1 MKYIDNEI
9 AIIGIDVNF
18 PEATTK
24 EELWNNL
31 LNGRDCVNEISE
43 GRLKDLNDYLDYID
57 IPEENRNLRNAAF
70 LKEIDKFDNQFF
82 RIPPNEA
89 VLMDPNHRLFLQS
102 AYGALEDSGYSS
114 IDLNGENVGVYVGFP
129 SEYSNKMYHDII
141 DDTCHN
147 LIPQSFA
154 GNLPAILPSRISYYL
169 NLKGPT
175 MVIDTAC
182 SSSLV
187 AVHVACRAIQQGDCS
202 MALVGGVN
210 LFAVPIMNEV
220 VQGIGIIASD
230 GRAKTFDDECDGV
243 GQGEAV
249 ATIVLKPL
257 KKAIES
263 NDNIYAVIKGS
274 AINQD
279 GKSIGITAPNVT
291 AQTAVICEAWDN
303 ASIDPKTIS
312 YIEAHGTATK
322 IGDPTEISA
331 IKVAFEKYTGL
342 KQFCGIG
349 SIKSNIGHT
358 IGTAGMAG
366 LIKSVLAL
374 KHKIIPP
381 TINFNFVNKRIDF
394 VDSPVYVNAFAT
406 KWESI
411 DNVFRCGVSSF
422 GISGTNCHIVLES
435 YENNIIKEDRQHQ
448 RVFTISAKDLSTLK
462 QLVSNYI
469 NYLKVTEYD
478 YDDICYTANVGRNH
492 FDFRIAI
499 IADNS
504 NELLHS
510 LLDVQNSLFELK
522 QPKRNVYFTNN
533 IFTFEKTEELDMK
546 TCSREERLCFDY
558 VNFKAIDWKEFY
570 QSNQYRRVSL
580 PSYPF
585 RKDRHW
591 VSIPKRSFI
600 SNSIYTQ
607 MLTPTWKK
615 YEKYIE
621 QDMSCCKK
629 KILIF
634 SHGNKPIEDMIK
646 QKHHDVVLVKIGD
659 RFCQTD
665 GSNFIA
671 RANENDFLHIFKT
684 VSDIDKILYISTT
697 TDSQTF
703 YDSDSLTIHLAF
715 FKFLLDVKS
724 DKTIDVTVVTNNACS
739 VLPEEPINPYQSA
752 VLGMFK
758 CMIWE
763 TPSINYH
770 CVDINYNS
778 SKSLIAKQILFPD
791 ESFLIAIRNNNRYL
805 EEINFINKN
814 KYKVCDTSIKENGVY
829 LICGGLGRLGM
840 IISDWISK
848 QANTTIISIGRSS
861 FPPRETWDNIS
872 KETSLDSIKK
882 IEMIRTIEGRG
893 SYFYYYS
900 VDIGQDNQLHNF
912 IDQIYDQYGKIDGIF
927 QCAVDDFQMS
937 ISSLNEQLFQES
949 INSKV
954 LATENLYSVLKGKEF
969 DFFLLFSSV
978 MTLIGGK
985 SNITYV
991 AANSYLDNFVINKEN
1006 VFVINWPEWEGVGLD
1021 SNKMIDESIS
1031 IFKKI
1036 NKENAM
1042 IILDTVL
1049 KMKLKRTIVGKA
1061 NLGSPIFKLKKK
1073 LPLSFAI
1080 NINDTLK
1087 ENNEEEDNLDNIKI
1101 TLLGRDSKKYSQKE
1115 IDIAKVWGAVFGYS
1129 ELNINN
1135 NYFDIGGD
1143 SITAFKM
1150 QVLFEKM
1157 GLPITAADILRHQ
1170 TIETLAAAI

>member
-1 MKYIDNEI
+1 M
-9 AIIGIDVNF
+9 
-18 PEATTK
+18 
-24 EELWNNL
+24 
-31 LNGRDCVNEISE
+31 
-43 GRLKDLNDYLDYID
+43 
-57 IPEENRNLRNAAF
+57 
-70 LKEIDKFDNQFF
+70 
-82 RIPPNEA
+82 
-89 VLMDPNHRLFLQS
+89 
-102 AYGALEDSGYSS
+102 
-114 IDLNGENVGVYVGFP
+114 
-129 SEYSNKMYHDII
+129 
-141 DDTCHN
+141 
-147 LIPQSFA
+147 
-154 GNLPAILPSRISYYL
+154 
-169 NLKGPT
+169 
-175 MVIDTAC
+175 
-182 SSSLV
+182 
-187 AVHVACRAIQQGDCS
+187 
-202 MALVGGVN
+202 
-210 LFAVPIMNEV
+210 
-220 VQGIGIIASD
+220 
-230 GRAKTFDDECDGV
+230 
-243 GQGEAV
+243 

-533 IFTFEKTEELDMK
+533 IFTFEKTEKLDMK

-600 SNSIYTQ
+600 LNSIYTQ

-949 INSKV
+949 INAKV

>member
-411 DNVFRCGVSSF
+411 DNVFRCGVSSY
-422 GISGTNCHIVLES
+422 GIIGNNCHIVLES

-533 IFTFEKTEELDMK
+533 IFTFEKTEKLDMK

-600 SNSIYTQ
+600 LNSIYTQ

-646 QKHHDVVLVKIGD
+646 QKHHDVVLVKIDD

-949 INSKV
+949 INAKV

>member
-1 MKYIDNEI
+1 M
-9 AIIGIDVNF
+9 
-18 PEATTK
+18 
-24 EELWNNL
+24 
-31 LNGRDCVNEISE
+31 NGRDCVNEISE

-533 IFTFEKTEELDMK
+533 IFTFEKTEKLDMK

-600 SNSIYTQ
+600 LNSIYTQ

>member
-9 AIIGIDVNF
+9 AIIGIDVKF

-533 IFTFEKTEELDMK
+533 IFTFEKTEKLDMK

>member
-533 IFTFEKTEELDMK
+533 IFTFEKTEKLDMK

-600 SNSIYTQ
+600 LNSIYTQ

-646 QKHHDVVLVKIGD
+646 QKHHDVVLVKIDD

-949 INSKV
+949 INAKV

-978 MTLIGGK
+978 MSLIGGK

>member
-949 INSKV
+949 INAKV

>member
-533 IFTFEKTEELDMK
+533 IFTFEKTEKLDMK

>member
-303 ASIDPKTIS
+303 ASIDPKTIY

-322 IGDPTEISA
+322 IGDTTEISA

-510 LLDVQNSLFELK
+510 LLVVKNSLFELK

-533 IFTFEKTEELDMK
+533 IFTFEKTEKLDMK

-600 SNSIYTQ
+600 LNSIYTQ

>member
-374 KHKIIPP
+374 KHKIIQP

-533 IFTFEKTEELDMK
+533 IFTFEKTEKLDMK

-600 SNSIYTQ
+600 LNSIYTQ

-949 INSKV
+949 INAKV

>member
-279 GKSIGITAPNVT
+279 GKSIGIKAPNVT

-533 IFTFEKTEELDMK
+533 IFTFEKTEKLDMK

-600 SNSIYTQ
+600 LNSIYTQ

>member
-358 IGTAGMAG
+358 IGTAGMAC

-533 IFTFEKTEELDMK
+533 IFTFEKTEKLDMK

-600 SNSIYTQ
+600 LNSIYTQ

>member
-533 IFTFEKTEELDMK
+533 IFTFEKTEKLDMK

-600 SNSIYTQ
+600 LNSIYTQ

-949 INSKV
+949 INAKV

>member
-70 LKEIDKFDNQFF
+70 LKEIDKFDNQCF

-533 IFTFEKTEELDMK
+533 IFTFEKTEKLDMK

-600 SNSIYTQ
+600 LNSIYTQ

-949 INSKV
+949 INAKV

>member
-1 MKYIDNEI
+1 M
-9 AIIGIDVNF
+9 
-18 PEATTK
+18 
-24 EELWNNL
+24 
-31 LNGRDCVNEISE
+31 NGRDCVNEISE

-533 IFTFEKTEELDMK
+533 IFTFEKTEKLDMK

-558 VNFKAIDWKEFY
+558 VNFKAIDWKEF
-570 QSNQYRRVSL
+570 
-580 PSYPF
+580 
-585 RKDRHW
+585 
-591 VSIPKRSFI
+591 
-600 SNSIYTQ
+600 
-607 MLTPTWKK
+607 
-615 YEKYIE
+615 
-621 QDMSCCKK
+621 
-629 KILIF
+629 
-634 SHGNKPIEDMIK
+634 
-646 QKHHDVVLVKIGD
+646 
-659 RFCQTD
+659 
-665 GSNFIA
+665 
-671 RANENDFLHIFKT
+671 
-684 VSDIDKILYISTT
+684 
-697 TDSQTF
+697 
-703 YDSDSLTIHLAF
+703 
-715 FKFLLDVKS
+715 
-724 DKTIDVTVVTNNACS
+724 
-739 VLPEEPINPYQSA
+739 
-752 VLGMFK
+752 
-758 CMIWE
+758 
-763 TPSINYH
+763 
-770 CVDINYNS
+770 
-778 SKSLIAKQILFPD
+778 
-791 ESFLIAIRNNNRYL
+791 
-805 EEINFINKN
+805 
-814 KYKVCDTSIKENGVY
+814 
-829 LICGGLGRLGM
+829 
-840 IISDWISK
+840 
-848 QANTTIISIGRSS
+848 
-861 FPPRETWDNIS
+861 
-872 KETSLDSIKK
+872 
-882 IEMIRTIEGRG
+882 
-893 SYFYYYS
+893 
-900 VDIGQDNQLHNF
+900 
-912 IDQIYDQYGKIDGIF
+912 
-927 QCAVDDFQMS
+927 
-937 ISSLNEQLFQES
+937 
-949 INSKV
+949 
-954 LATENLYSVLKGKEF
+954 
-969 DFFLLFSSV
+969 
-978 MTLIGGK
+978 
-985 SNITYV
+985 
-991 AANSYLDNFVINKEN
+991 
-1006 VFVINWPEWEGVGLD
+1006 
-1021 SNKMIDESIS
+1021 
-1031 IFKKI
+1031 
-1036 NKENAM
+1036 
-1042 IILDTVL
+1042 
-1049 KMKLKRTIVGKA
+1049 
-1061 NLGSPIFKLKKK
+1061 
-1073 LPLSFAI
+1073 
-1080 NINDTLK
+1080 
-1087 ENNEEEDNLDNIKI
+1087 
-1101 TLLGRDSKKYSQKE
+1101 
-1115 IDIAKVWGAVFGYS
+1115 
-1129 ELNINN
+1129 
-1135 NYFDIGGD
+1135 
-1143 SITAFKM
+1143 
-1150 QVLFEKM
+1150 
-1157 GLPITAADILRHQ
+1157 
-1170 TIETLAAAI
+1170 

>member
-533 IFTFEKTEELDMK
+533 IFTFEKTEKLDMK

-600 SNSIYTQ
+600 LNSIYTQ

-724 DKTIDVTVVTNNACS
+724 DKTIDVTVVTNKACS

>member
-533 IFTFEKTEELDMK
+533 IFTFEKTEKLDMK

-600 SNSIYTQ
+600 LNSIYTQ

>member
-303 ASIDPKTIS
+303 APIDPKTIS

-533 IFTFEKTEELDMK
+533 IFTFEKTEKLDMK

-600 SNSIYTQ
+600 LNSIYTQ

-949 INSKV
+949 INAKV

>member
-533 IFTFEKTEELDMK
+533 IFTFEKTEKLDMK

-600 SNSIYTQ
+600 LNSIYTQ

-646 QKHHDVVLVKIGD
+646 QKHHDVVLVKIDD

-949 INSKV
+949 INAKV

>member
-533 IFTFEKTEELDMK
+533 IFTFEKTEKLDMK

-600 SNSIYTQ
+600 LNSIYTQ

-848 QANTTIISIGRSS
+848 QANTTIISISRSS

-949 INSKV
+949 INAKV

>member
-969 DFFLLFSSV
+969 DFFSV
-978 MTLIGGK
+978 
-985 SNITYV
+985 
-991 AANSYLDNFVINKEN
+991 
-1006 VFVINWPEWEGVGLD
+1006 
-1021 SNKMIDESIS
+1021 
-1031 IFKKI
+1031 IFKCYDAYRRK
-1036 NKENAM
+1036 KQY
-1042 IILDTVL
+1042 
-1049 KMKLKRTIVGKA
+1049 
-1061 NLGSPIFKLKKK
+1061 NLCC
-1073 LPLSFAI
+1073 
-1080 NINDTLK
+1080 
-1087 ENNEEEDNLDNIKI
+1087 
-1101 TLLGRDSKKYSQKE
+1101 SKFL
-1115 IDIAKVWGAVFGYS
+1115 FG
-1129 ELNINN
+1129 
-1135 NYFDIGGD
+1135 
-1143 SITAFKM
+1143 
-1150 QVLFEKM
+1150 
-1157 GLPITAADILRHQ
+1157 
-1170 TIETLAAAI
+1170 

>member
-57 IPEENRNLRNAAF
+57 IPKENRNLRNAAF

-533 IFTFEKTEELDMK
+533 IFTFEKTEKLDMK

-600 SNSIYTQ
+600 LNSIYTQ

-646 QKHHDVVLVKIGD
+646 QKHHDVVLVKIDD

-949 INSKV
+949 INAKV

-978 MTLIGGK
+978 MSLIGGK

>member
-533 IFTFEKTEELDMK
+533 IFTFEKTEKLDMK

-724 DKTIDVTVVTNNACS
+724 DKTIDVTVFTNNACS

-1115 IDIAKVWGAVFGYS
+1115 IDIAKVRGAVFGYS

>member
-499 IADNS
+499 ITDNS

-533 IFTFEKTEELDMK
+533 IFTFEKTEKLDMK

-600 SNSIYTQ
+600 LNSIYTQ

-646 QKHHDVVLVKIGD
+646 QKHHDVVLVKIDD

-949 INSKV
+949 INAKV

>member
-533 IFTFEKTEELDMK
+533 IFTFEKTEKLDMK

-600 SNSIYTQ
+600 LNSIYTQ

-805 EEINFINKN
+805 EEINFIN

>member
-43 GRLKDLNDYLDYID
+43 GRLKDLNDYLDYIG
-57 IPEENRNLRNAAF
+57 ISKENRKFRNAAF

-102 AYGALEDSGYSS
+102 AYSALEDAGYSS
-114 IDLNGENVGVYVGFP
+114 LDLSGKNVGVYVGFP

-187 AVHVACRAIQQGDCS
+187 AVHIACRAIQHGDCD
-202 MALVGGVN
+202 MALVGGIN
-210 LFAVPIMNEV
+210 LFTVPITNEV
-220 VQGIGIIASD
+220 VHGIGIIASD
-230 GRAKTFDDECDGV
+230 GRAKTFDDKCDGV

-358 IGTAGMAG
+358 IGAAGIAG

-422 GISGTNCHIVLES
+422 GISGTNCHVVLES
-435 YENNIIKEDRQHQ
+435 YENNIVKVDRPHH
-448 RVFTISAKDLSTLK
+448 RVFTVSAKDLPTLK
-462 QLVSNYI
+462 QLISNYI
-469 NYLKVTEYD
+469 DYLKVSEYD

-504 NELLHS
+504 NELSDS
-510 LLDVQNSLFELK
+510 LLDVQNSLLELK
-522 QPKRNVYFTNN
+522 QPKRNVYYTNN
-533 IFTFEKTEELDMK
+533 VFSSEKAKNLDIKTYSHEEQ
-546 TCSREERLCFDY
+546 LCFDY
-558 VNFKAIDWKEFY
+558 VNYKTVDWKELY

-585 RKDRHW
+585 RKERHW
-591 VSIPKRSFI
+591 VSIPKRNFL
-600 SNSIYTQ
+600 SNSIYSQ
-607 MLTPTWKK
+607 MFSPAWQKH
-615 YEKYIE
+615 EKYTEEDI
-621 QDMSCCKK
+621 SCCKK

-634 SHGNKPIEDMIK
+634 SHGNKSIEDMLI
-646 QKHHDVVLVKIGD
+646 QQYHDVILVKIGEN
-659 RFCQTD
+659 FCQTD

-684 VSDIDKILYISTT
+684 ISNIEKIIYISTAI
-697 TDSQTF
+697 DSQNF
-703 YDSDSLTIHLAF
+703 YDRDSLTKHLAF
-715 FKFLLDVKS
+715 LKFLLNVKS
-724 DKTIDVTVVTNNACS
+724 DKTIDVTVVTRNACS

-752 VLGMFK
+752 VVGMFK

-763 TPSINYH
+763 TPGINYH
-770 CVDINYNS
+770 FIDISHNS
-778 SKSLIAKQILFPD
+778 SKSLIAKRILFPD
-791 ESFLIAIRNNNRYL
+791 DSFIIAIRNDSQYS
-805 EEINFINKN
+805 EEVQHINKN
-814 KYKVCDTSIKENGVY
+814 EDISCDSPIKENGVY

-861 FPPRETWDNIS
+861 FCPRETWDNIS
-872 KETSLDSIKK
+872 DENSFDSIKK
-882 IEMIRTIEGRG
+882 IEMIRDIEERG
-893 SYFYYYS
+893 SNFYYYS
-900 VDIGQDNQLHNF
+900 VDMVQENQLYDF
-912 IDQIYDQYGKIDGIF
+912 VDKIYDQYGKIDGIF
-927 QCAVDDFQMS
+927 QCAVDDSQMP
-937 ISSLNEQLFQES
+937 ISCLNKQLFIES
-949 INSKV
+949 INAKV
-954 LATENLYSVLKGKEF
+954 LATENLYAVIKERKF

-985 SNITYV
+985 NNITYV

-1006 VFVINWPEWEGVGLD
+1006 VFVVNWPEWEDIGLD
-1021 SNKMIDESIS
+1021 SNKMLDESIS

-1036 NKENAM
+1036 DKESA
-1042 IILDTVL
+1042 IVILDTVL
-1049 KMKLKRTIVGKA
+1049 KMKLKRTIVGQA
-1061 NLGSPIFKLKKK
+1061 NLESPIFKLTKK
-1073 LPLSFAI
+1073 LPFSFER
-1080 NINDTLK
+1080 NTNDKSK
-1087 ENNEEEDNLDNIKI
+1087 ENYSEEDNLNNMKI
-1101 TLLGRDSKKYSQKE
+1101 TLIGRDSKQYSQKE
-1115 IDIAKVWGAVFGYS
+1115 INIAKVWGAVFGYS
-1129 ELNINN
+1129 EFDINN
-1135 NYFDIGGD
+1135 NFFDIGGD

-1150 QVLFEKM
+1150 EVLFEKM
-1157 GLPITAADILRHQ
+1157 GLSLTAADILRYQ
-1170 TIETLAAAI
+1170 TIEALAAAI